1 MKGLGWRRTY
11 EVEAEDAKGHGSK
24 EGESAVQLDEEGVEE
39 GGDGGVD
46 KDVQQD
52 LEQPADAEHHSHNT
66 KEALQ
71 VERHHSDCPGIVWVC
86 ALQPTHTYR

>member
-1 MKGLGWRRTY
+1 MWGLRWPGTY

-24 EGESAVQLDEEGVEE
+24 EGESAIQPDEEGVEE
-39 GGDGGVD
+39 GGDRGVH

-71 VERHHSDCPGIVWVC
+71 VECHHCDCPGIVWVC
-86 ALQPTHTYR
+86 ALQ